1 MLKNRYAACLILMG
15 CMTTAAGVIGFSPA
29 AASATPQVFTVT
41 RVVNGL
47 LHQPRQ
53 WEGKTVLVRGSFVAY
68 PGPDCSL
75 LRAHRPCS
83 FHGGLSDSGMYVNLL
98 TLRITPTSQ
107 RVLLSKPAT
116 YRVRLHLGHY
126 GTTAQPE
133 GYLLAREDHSPLTS
147 VSLAHVS
154 HGKIVVIGGIDP
166 CIGAA
171 PVKGAPRG
179 PRYMAGAVTVL
190 RGQLTWKSIGRG
202 NRTMIFPTQVV
213 GRASV
218 GINRTYRFVLAPGH
232 YVLRAHVPH
241 WEFTPYT
248 EFILKP
254 GTVVHVD
261 IHNMCI

>member
-29 AASATPQVFTVT
+29 AASAAPQVFTVT
-41 RVVNGL
+41 QVVNGL

-75 LRAHRPCS
+75 LRVHRPCS

-116 YRVRLHLGHY
+116 YRVHLHLGHY

-133 GYLLAREDHSPLTS
+133 GYLLAREDHSPPIS
-147 VSLAHVS
+147 VSLVHVS
-154 HGKIVVIGGIDP
+154 HGKVVVIGGIAP

-171 PVKGAPRG
+171 PVHGAPRG
-179 PRYMAGAVTVL
+179 TRYAAGTVTVL
-190 RGQLTWKSIGRG
+190 RGKLTWKRLGRG
-202 NRTMIFPTQVV
+202 NRTMIFPTHVV

-218 GINRTYRFVLAPGH
+218 GENRTYRFVLAPGQ
-232 YVLRAHVPH
+232 YVLRARLSHSNVAS
-241 WEFTPYT
+241 FAQV
-248 EFILKP
+248 ILKR

-261 IHNMCI
+261 IPNMCI